1 VLDIPHTIRDNIIMD
16 DFRTV
21 ALPYCLKKM
30 EDGTYII
37 LNRKY
42 KPIGFNSQEH
52 VIYEDYPIHHKIKGI
67 NRKTATSLSWN
78 NSDNTDTIFLYNDG
92 CVPTH
97 STENMSNYLNKL
109 KALAKYKVT
118 R

>member
-1 VLDIPHTIRDNIIMD
+1 MD

-37 LNRKY
+37 LNRRY

-67 NRKTATSLSWN
+67 NKKQPRVFLGTIAIIQILSFY
-78 NSDNTDTIFLYNDG
+78 IMMG
-92 CVPTH
+92 VCPRIAQ
-97 STENMSNYLNKL
+97 KI
-109 KALAKYKVT
+109 
-118 R
+118 